1 MSSTIKKLPHSEIE
15 ISGEIPAQVFEGYR
29 AKAISELNKD
39 FELPGFRK
47 GKVPEGMFLEKVP
60 EMIILEEMAE
70 MAINE
75 AYPKIIEE
83 HKLDPIGRPEISITK
98 IAKGN
103 PLCFTI
109 KTALVPEVKLPDYK
123 SVAGTVPDE
132 GQVEVTEKEV
142 EDSINEIRK
151 MRAPHL
157 NPQPT
162 TDNKQEK
169 SAEEVALAPVLPEF
183 TDEFVKTL
191 GDFQNVAEFKTKL
204 KENIKLEKE
213 RTSKEKRR
221 MKILDALVEKTEID
235 LPKIII
241 EEEKNKLVHQ
251 LRYDVERLGMKFDEY
266 LKNVNKTED
275 DMKNEW
281 AGEAEKRAKIQFIIT
296 EIGIKENI
304 NPTEEELNQEVKH
317 LLEHNNEV
325 DEMRAKIYLSS
336 LLTNQKVIE
345 FLENTQP

>member
-1 MSSTIKKLPHSEIE
+1 MKTEIKKLPHSEIE
-15 ISGEIPAQVFEGYR
+15 ITGEIPSEMFEKNR
-29 AKAISELNKD
+29 NKAVLELSKD

-47 GKVPEGMFLEKVP
+47 GKVPEDMFLQKVP

-75 AYPKIIEE
+75 AYPKIIAE
-83 HKLDPIGRPEISITK
+83 HKIDPIGRPEISITK
-98 IAKGN
+98 IAKNN
-103 PLCFTI
+103 PLCFAI
-109 KTALVPEVKLPDYK
+109 KTALVPEVKLPDYAK
-123 SVAGTVPDE
+123 VAGGVAEE
-132 GQVEVTEKEV
+132 GAIIVTDKELG
-142 EDSINEIRK
+142 DSISEIRK
-151 MRAPHL
+151 MRAPKL
-157 NPQPT
+157 ASVPGETPAET
-162 TDNKQEK
+162 PMPEITD
-169 SAEEVALAPVLPEF
+169 
-183 TDEFVKTL
+183 DFVKTL
-191 GDFQNVAEFKTKL
+191 GNFQNVSEFKEKL
-204 KENIKLEKE
+204 TENIKLEKE
-213 RTSKEKRR
+213 RAAKEKRR

-266 LKNVNKTED
+266 LKNVGKTED

-304 NPTEEELNQEVKH
+304 NPTEEELSEEVKH
-317 LLEHNNEV
+317 LLEHNKDV
-325 DEMRAKIYLSS
+325 DENRAKLYLSS

-345 FLENTQP
+345 FLENQK